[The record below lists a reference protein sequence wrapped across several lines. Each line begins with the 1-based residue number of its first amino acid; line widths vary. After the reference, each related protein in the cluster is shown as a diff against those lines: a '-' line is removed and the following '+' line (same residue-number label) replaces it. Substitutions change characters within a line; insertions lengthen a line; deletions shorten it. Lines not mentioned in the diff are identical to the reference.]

1 MKILALG
8 GSGGM
13 GRFAVHSLIKH
24 PAVEAILVGD
34 LNESAAK
41 KFASDLSEKTSG
53 IGIDVTDKEALVK
66 AMNDVDVV
74 INTTGPFFK
83 LAELILKAAIETKT
97 HYLDICDDWEPTE
110 KMFLLND
117 EAKAAGVTAII
128 GLGASPGITNMLGLI
143 AMKELDQVSKVYTGW
158 DMSSAQPEEESSQTG
173 VNAAMIHG
181 IEQIVG
187 KVKVFSSGVFKM
199 VRPLKEVVV
208 DYPQLGIFKANIFG
222 HPEAVSFPHHYPEI
236 KESFNLMHSNDDSLI
251 SVLKLIR
258 FFIEIR
264 LLSKNMAARIL
275 TWLEGKQTSDLEK
288 AGVEMLPSVYGYAEG
303 IKNDKTISVAATF
316 YTEASVDELSMGEA
330 TAYPLACGVKMILDG
345 LIKDTG
351 VHAPESGIIDPEH
364 FFSYLSKEIDDEVEP
379 IVPLITRKNIS

>member
-13 GRFAVHSLIKH
+13 GRFAVNSLIRH
-24 PAVEAILVGD
+24 PQVESILVAD

-41 KFASDLSEKTSG
+41 RFASSLSEKTSG
-53 IGIDVTDKEALVK
+53 IGINVTDKEALER

-83 LAELILKAAIETKT
+83 LAVPILKAAIETKT

-117 EAKAAGVTAII
+117 KAKDAGITAII

-173 VNAAMIHG
+173 VNAAMVHG
-181 IEQIVG
+181 IEQIIG
-187 KVKVFSSGVFKM
+187 KVKVFSSGAYKM
-199 VRPLKEVVV
+199 VRPLEEVTV
-208 DYPQLGIFKANIFG
+208 DYPQLGTYKANIFG
-222 HPEAVSFPHHYPEI
+222 HPEAISFPHHYPEI
-236 KESFNLMHSNDDSLI
+236 KESLNLMHSNDDSLV

-258 FFIEIR
+258 FFIEIK
-264 LLSKNMAARIL
+264 LLSKNMAAKIL
-275 TWLEGKQTSDLEK
+275 TWLEGTQSPDAEK

-303 IKNDKTISVAATF
+303 IKDGQKMSVATTF
-316 YTEASVDELSMGEA
+316 HTEENIDDLSMGEG
-330 TAYPLACGVKMILDG
+330 TSYPLACGVKMLADG
-345 LIKDTG
+345 VINQTG
-351 VHAPESGIIDPEH
+351 VHAPESGIISPDL
-364 FFSYLSKEIDDEVEP
+364 FFDYLSKELPGD
-379 IVPLITRKNIS
+379 ISIKPEISKAVIS

>member
-24 PAVEAILVGD
+24 PQVESILVAD

-41 KFASDLSEKTSG
+41 KFASTLSEKTSG
-53 IGIDVTDKEALVK
+53 IGIDVTDKEALER
-66 AMNDVDVV
+66 AMNGVDVV

-83 LAELILKAAIETKT
+83 LAVPILEAAIETKT

-117 EAKAAGVTAII
+117 KAKAAEITAII

-143 AMKELDQVSKVYTGW
+143 AMNELDQVSKVYTGW

-173 VNAAMIHG
+173 VNAAMVHG
-181 IEQIVG
+181 IEQIIG
-187 KVKVFSSGVFKM
+187 KVKVFSSGAYKM
-199 VRPLKEVVV
+199 VRPLEKVTVQ
-208 DYPQLGIFKANIFG
+208 YPQLGTYKANIFG
-222 HPEAVSFPHHYPEI
+222 HPEAISFPHHYPEI
-236 KESFNLMHSNDDSLI
+236 KESLNLMHSNDDSLV

-258 FFIEIR
+258 FFIEIK
-264 LLSKNMAARIL
+264 LLSKNMAAKIL
-275 TWLEGKQTSDLEK
+275 TWLEGTQSPDAEK

-303 IKNDKTISVAATF
+303 IKDGQKMSVATTF
-316 YTEASVDELSMGEA
+316 HTEENIDDLSMGEG
-330 TAYPLACGVKMILDG
+330 TSYPLACGVKMLADG
-345 LIKDTG
+345 VINQTG
-351 VHAPESGIIDPEH
+351 VHAPESGIISPDL
-364 FFSYLSKEIDDEVEP
+364 FFAYLSKELPGD
-379 IVPLITRKNIS
+379 ISIKPEISKAVIS

>member
-24 PAVEAILVGD
+24 PQVESILVGD

-41 KFASDLSEKTSG
+41 KFASTLSEKTSG
-53 IGIDVTDKEALVK
+53 IGIDVTDKEALER
-66 AMNDVDVV
+66 AMNGVDVV

-83 LAELILKAAIETKT
+83 LAVPILEAAIETKT

-117 EAKAAGVTAII
+117 KAKVAGITAII

-173 VNAAMIHG
+173 VNAAMLHG
-181 IEQIVG
+181 IEQIIG
-187 KVKVFSSGVFKM
+187 KVKVFSSGAYKM
-199 VRPLKEVVV
+199 VRPLEKVTV
-208 DYPQLGIFKANIFG
+208 DYPQLGTYKANIFG
-222 HPEAVSFPHHYPEI
+222 HPEAISFPHHYPEI
-236 KESFNLMHSNDDSLI
+236 KESLNLMHSNDDSLVN
-251 SVLKLIR
+251 VLKFIR
-258 FFIEIR
+258 FFIEIK
-264 LLSKNMAARIL
+264 LLSKNMAAKIL
-275 TWLEGKQTSDLEK
+275 TWLEGTQSPDIEK

-303 IKNDKTISVAATF
+303 IKNGQKMSVATTF
-316 YTEASVDELSMGEA
+316 HTEENIDDLSMGEG
-330 TAYPLACGVKMILDG
+330 TSYPLACGVKMLADG
-345 LIKDTG
+345 VINQTG
-351 VHAPESGIIDPEH
+351 VHAPESGIISPDI
-364 FFSYLSKEIDDEVEP
+364 FFDYLSRELPGDFSIKPEISKAV
-379 IVPLITRKNIS
+379 IS